1 MPGEQ
6 LQEMVEICYTCAWSW
21 ETARVRRRIQTNL
34 EAPTSVQ
41 LWCCPNQSL
50 NEIHCET
57 PTFAMMDSIITGNK
71 RGRRRFNMRSSH
83 CACWQQ
89 RMNPFRY
96 GPVRIACM
104 VLGWLLAVAVG
115 GVLWRSSLNS
125 KKQELQL
132 KCENRVEVSKLYLH
146 DLLLNNWELVQAKK
160 KKKRKTLGCGPSVLL
175 NIELGFDE
183 VQELEKN

>member
-1 MPGEQ
+1 
-6 LQEMVEICYTCAWSW
+6 
-21 ETARVRRRIQTNL
+21 
-34 EAPTSVQ
+34 
-41 LWCCPNQSL
+41 
-50 NEIHCET
+50 
-57 PTFAMMDSIITGNK
+57 
-71 RGRRRFNMRSSH
+71 MRSTH

-160 KKKRKTLGCGPSVLL
+160 KKKRKTLGCGPSVIL